1 MTFKQGVLRPMKW
14 RLLIAV
20 LLSLATAAGI
30 ASIVR
35 DASSARDI
43 SYTEYNVP
51 TTAADYIQDGLF
63 FHFDGIENCGYG
75 EHSDVSV
82 NDLVSGKEI
91 PLSSFVGIDADC
103 LSAVNENARWWNG
116 YNLSN
121 GWGLGRYFFKS
132 QTVEVVFK
140 TEDLGTGIQ
149 FVLLD
154 FESRRCI
161 GVAGDNIGI
170 GLRQATKPTWYMR
183 GDLTAV
189 SVTYTGSQNTCTTA
203 FVNGILS
210 TSRNSTNFAQPQSQ
224 SMNLGY
230 GYNSGGF
237 SGKVYAVRLYDRELS
252 SSEIRYN
259 YLIDRL
265 RFNLP

>member
-1 MTFKQGVLRPMKW
+1 MKKIV
-14 RLLIAV
+14 LLIFAA
-20 LLSLATAAGI
+20 LAFCISGEPKRGISAADGI
-30 ASIVR
+30 EGIDEESW
-35 DASSARDI
+35 
-43 SYTEYNVP
+43 NP
-51 TTAADYIQDGLF
+51 TAADYIQDGLV
-63 FHFDGIENCGYG
+63 FHFDGIENYEYG
-75 EHSDVSV
+75 EHSDISV

-91 PLSSFVGIDADC
+91 PLSSFVGIDADS

-116 YNLSN
+116 YTLAS
-121 GWGLGRYFFKS
+121 GWGLGLYFSKS

-154 FESRRCI
+154 MRSRRCI

-183 GDLTAV
+183 GGLTAV
-189 SVTYTGSQNTCTTA
+189 SVTYTDAQNTCTSA
-203 FVNGILS
+203 FVNGLIS
-210 TSRNSTNFAQPQSQ
+210 HSRNSTNFSQPLS
-224 SMNLGY
+224 SSINLGY
-230 GYNSGGF
+230 GYNSGRF

-259 YLIDRL
+259 YLIDKA
-265 RFNLP
+265 RFGL